1 MRCRPSL
8 PDARRITLQ
17 QGDDLTMRPQ
27 HVLALAVL
35 VILATGNPAVVNA
48 QRRNAAVEGVW
59 RVVDEVDR
67 RPDGSLIKT
76 GPAAGYNGL
85 LIFTNSGY
93 MSSTIM
99 PKGRTW
105 RRETVT
111 PAELRDTFEGASAHA
126 GRYECDTEKHTVRM
140 ENILSLDPADE
151 GKWDVVGYRL
161 QRDTLELSGPWTY
174 NGEKLTF
181 TIRLARLK

>member
-1 MRCRPSL
+1 MTIRP
-8 PDARRITLQ
+8 R
-17 QGDDLTMRPQ
+17 
-27 HVLALAVL
+27 HVLALVVL
-35 VILATGNPAVVNA
+35 VILATGASAVA
-48 QRRNAAVEGVW
+48 SLQQRDTLVGVW
-59 RVVDEVDR
+59 RFVEEVDH
-67 RPDGSLIKT
+67 RPDGSLVTT

-85 LIFTNSGY
+85 LIFTANGY

-99 PKGRTW
+99 PRGRTW
-105 RRETVT
+105 RRDSVT

-126 GRYECDTEKHTVRM
+126 GRYEADSAKHTVRM
-140 ENILSLDPADE
+140 QNMMSLDPADE
-151 GKWDVVGYRL
+151 GHWDVVRYRV

>member
-1 MRCRPSL
+1 MS
-8 PDARRITLQ
+8 
-17 QGDDLTMRPQ
+17 MRPKYRLALVALAIIAAGIPA
-27 HVLALAVL
+27 VLA
-35 VILATGNPAVVNA
+35 A
-48 QRRNAAVEGVW
+48 QQRDIALEGVW
-59 RVVDEVDR
+59 RFVEEVDR
-67 RPDGSLIKT
+67 RPDGLLVKT

-85 LIFTNSGY
+85 LIFTSSGY

-126 GRYECDTEKHTVRM
+126 GRYEPDRAKHEVRM
-140 ENILSLDPADE
+140 ENIMSLDPADE
-151 GKWDVVGYRL
+151 GKWDVVRYRV
-161 QRDTLELSGPWTY
+161 QHDTLELSGPWTF

-181 TIRLARLK
+181 TIRLARVKR